1 MTSGAARMWIVTFTD
16 LSALLL
22 SFFVLAWAMSSPDPE
37 AWRRIAA
44 ADGDAATAGPGLAAS
59 NRPALSSADAGPE
72 GSVRAD
78 YLVAVLDRDLA
89 DAGRPCSIA
98 ARMREGRAEL
108 RFRPPPWGAEA
119 PVCTRALAQA
129 VRIFRRVAAG
139 RREALTLV
147 WPAPAGA
154 GAEAALETAVSAA
167 RWLDAVAGFRPAAV
181 VPLTPTTEPVAMLRV
196 APL

>member
-1 MTSGAARMWIVTFTD
+1 MTSGTSRMWIVTFTD

-37 AWRRIAA
+37 AWRRIVA
-44 ADGDAATAGPGLAAS
+44 ADGDTVTAGPGLAAS
-59 NRPALSSADAGPE
+59 DRPALSSADSGPE

-89 DAGRPCSIA
+89 DAGRPCGIA

-139 RREALTLV
+139 RREALTLAL
-147 WPAPAGA
+147 PAPAGA
-154 GAEAALETAVSAA
+154 GVGPALETAVSAA
-167 RWLDAVAGFRPAAV
+167 SWLGAVAGFQPAV
-181 VPLTPTTEPVAMLRV
+181 VVSLTPTAEPVAELRV